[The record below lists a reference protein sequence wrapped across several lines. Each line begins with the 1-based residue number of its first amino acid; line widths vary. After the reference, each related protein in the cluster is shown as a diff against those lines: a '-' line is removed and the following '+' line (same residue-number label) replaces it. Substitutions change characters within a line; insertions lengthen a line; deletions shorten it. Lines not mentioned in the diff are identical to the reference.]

1 MNHQRNKEIEDRYF
15 MASIPRFK
23 NSYGKGEETGKSKL
37 FNIYH
42 FTLSWYAFSK
52 KIVLRLSVVNEKFNK
67 TIARIKHAGE
77 KEEEEMKKQ
86 FDIN

>member
-1 MNHQRNKEIEDRYF
+1 MNHQRNKEIEARYF
-15 MASIPRFK
+15 MASIPRYK
-23 NSYGKGEETGKSKL
+23 NSYGKGEEWEQSKL

-42 FTLSWYAFSK
+42 FTLSWSAFSK
-52 KIVLRLSVVNEKFNK
+52 KIVLRISVVNERFNK
-67 TIARIKHAGE
+67 AIARIKDKGE